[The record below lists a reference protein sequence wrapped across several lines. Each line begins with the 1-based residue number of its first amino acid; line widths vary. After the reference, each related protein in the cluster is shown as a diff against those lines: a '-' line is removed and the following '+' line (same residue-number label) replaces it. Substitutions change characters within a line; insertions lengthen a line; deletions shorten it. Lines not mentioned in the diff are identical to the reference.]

1 MIEFTKNHKY
11 LICIDSD
18 GTVMDTMTI
27 KHNRC
32 FGPCMLEVFGVTN
45 HVEEILDHWNNT
57 NLYTLTR
64 GINRFQ
70 GLEEILKF
78 IDSTYDIK
86 FAGVELFYNWVDTTP
101 KFSVELLKEEINKY
115 PDNIVLKKALEW
127 SNLVNER
134 ITKLPPSMEFDN
146 VRETLITLSK
156 FADLLCVSSANKQA
170 VEEEWVRRD
179 LKKYFKFIACQD
191 VGSKSTIIHE
201 ALKLGYSKN
210 DVIMLGDALGDL
222 KAAKDN
228 DVYFYPIIPSKEKDS
243 WKTLNDE
250 VSSLIENGRYDSSL
264 EKVFIDEFNSFLK
277 NGGK

>member
-1 MIEFTKNHKY
+1 MLTFSKEHKY

-27 KHNRC
+27 KHKRC
-32 FGPCMLEVFGVTN
+32 FGPCMIEVFGIEK
-45 HVEEILDHWNNT
+45 HVEDILDHWNNT

-70 GLEEILKF
+70 GLEEILNY
-78 IDSTYDIK
+78 IESTYKIHFD
-86 FAGVELFYNWVDTTP
+86 GVELFYNWVDTTP
-101 KFSVELLKEEINKY
+101 KFSVELLKEEIDKY
-115 PDNIVLKKALEW
+115 PQNIVLKKALEW
-127 SNLVNER
+127 SNLVNES

-146 VRETLITLSK
+146 VRETLKTLSK

-201 ALKLGYSKN
+201 ALKLGYEKEN
-210 DVIMLGDALGDL
+210 VVMLGDALGDL

-228 DVYFYPIIPSKEKDS
+228 EVYFYPIIPSREKDS
-243 WKTLNDE
+243 WKKLNDE
-250 VSSLIENGRYDSSL
+250 VSLLIEEGKYDASF
-264 EKVFIDEFNSFLK
+264 EKCYVDEFNSFLK